1 MKNSKVAK
9 SMHQMQAKFEWRE
22 ERSGEDGKPGP
33 STSLKKRNGE
43 QGQKESL
50 GKVVKKWPSPDAGSD
65 RSEESQGA
73 EELEPRVL
81 RASGPHRARVE
92 VWSERRSA
100 KGRLEEGRCKGSAG

>member
-73 EELEPRVL
+73 EESEPRVL
-81 RASGPHRARVE
+81 RASRATSSPSGGVE
-92 VWSERRSA
+92 
-100 KGRLEEGRCKGSAG
+100 